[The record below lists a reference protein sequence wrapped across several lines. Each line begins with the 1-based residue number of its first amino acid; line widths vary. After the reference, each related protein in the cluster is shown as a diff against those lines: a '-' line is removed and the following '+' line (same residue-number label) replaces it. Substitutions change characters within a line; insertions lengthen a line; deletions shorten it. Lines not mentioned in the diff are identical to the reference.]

1 MAATIPATTPV
12 NNTGNGPDASAAS
25 AAAAGGGGGAPPVDA
40 GDIQDP
46 LAVPKE
52 ADNDK
57 GAN

>member
-1 MAATIPATTPV
+1 MAAKIPATTPV

-25 AAAAGGGGGAPPVDA
+25 AAAAGAGGGAPPVDA